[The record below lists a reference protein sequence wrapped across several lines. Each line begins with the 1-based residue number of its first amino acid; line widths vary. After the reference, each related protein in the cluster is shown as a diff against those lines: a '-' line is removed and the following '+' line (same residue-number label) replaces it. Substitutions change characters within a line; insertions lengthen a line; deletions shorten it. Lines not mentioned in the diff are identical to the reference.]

1 MIPLRRLPLGLLFV
15 ATGTLHFVAPDAY
28 ARTIP
33 DVLPAHEALVYLSG
47 VAEIAGGVAVLHP
60 RTARLGGLWLVA
72 TLVAV
77 FPANVNMALHP
88 ERWPELAPAVLWARL
103 PLQAALIAWA
113 EWATRPPRAS

>member
-1 MIPLRRLPLGLLFV
+1 VIPLRRLPLALVFV
-15 ATGTLHFVAPDAY
+15 ATGTLHFVAPAVY

-33 DVLPAHEALVYLSG
+33 DLLPAHEALVYASG

-88 ERWPELAPAVLWARL
+88 EDWPELAPAVLWARL
-103 PLQAALIAWA
+103 PLQGALIAWA
-113 EWATRPPRAS
+113 SWATRPQRSR

>member
-15 ATGTLHFVAPDAY
+15 ATGTLHFIAPAAY

-47 VAEIAGGVAVLHP
+47 VAEIAGGAAALHP
-60 RTARLGGLWLVA
+60 RTARLGGLWLIA

-88 ERWPELAPAVLWARL
+88 ERWPELAPAALWARL
-103 PLQAALIAWA
+103 PLQVALIAWA
-113 EWATRPPRAS
+113 DWATRPPRSG